1 MGTRS
6 LAAIAALVVMA
17 AAPALGHHAFSAEFD
32 AKNPVKLVGTVTKTE
47 WINPHSWIHM
57 EVKGTDGKVTA
68 WMIELGAPNALIRRG
83 FTKNSLPIGTTI
95 TVEGYKAKDGTN
107 RANGRNVVTPDGKRL
122 FVGMPGTGTPDAP
135 K

>member
-6 LAAIAALVVMA
+6 LAAIAALMLLA
-17 AAPALGHHAFSAEFD
+17 AAPASGHHAFSAEFD
-32 AKNPVKLVGTVTKTE
+32 AKQPVKLVGTVTKTE

-57 EVKGTDGKVTA
+57 EVKGTDGKATA

-83 FTKNSLPIGTTI
+83 FTKNSLPIGTTV

-122 FVGMPGTGTPDAP
+122 FVGMPGTGTPDGP